1 MPFSASSLRAFSFQ
15 SDGDAGFILF
25 ASMLADALA
34 RASSK
39 NCAR

>member
-1 MPFSASSLRAFSFQ
+1 MLGGEHSDPVLCLCIFK

-34 RASSK
+34 RA
-39 NCAR
+39 